1 MSTRRKGKRSR
12 RRTERSESAATS
24 GKPSGARAPPKLLR
38 VLRKF
43 ACGAL
48 RHGRAPG
55 AQGLRR
61 AFWRRKPRPPTEK
74 DAVGGKGVAQ
84 TSAAAQSPHRFPCSA
99 DTLPCRFS
107 HSRHG
112 ENNAHPSAPL
122 RGGKNP
128 RAMNP
133 VSRTSVI
140 KKQVRQRHAAER
152 QAKPAANRAERERRH
167 KRKAERSESAAEAA
181 AGFKKIC
188 LRRFAP
194 WARPGR
200 AGFAARLLAKKAP
213 TADRKRRGWRKRGC
227 SNFCRRPKPAPLSMF
242 GGHPAVPLFSQ
253 PTR

>member
-1 MSTRRKGKRSR
+1 MGAGSQSR
-12 RRTERSESAATS
+12 RRTERSESAAAS

-128 RAMNP
+128 CAINP

-167 KRKAERSESAAEAA
+167 KRKAELSESAATPRRTERSESAVTRWRTERSESAAASGEPSGARA
-181 AGFKKIC
+181 PPQA
-188 LRRFAP
+188 RF
-194 WARPGR
+194 
-200 AGFAARLLAKKAP
+200 
-213 TADRKRRGWRKRGC
+213 
-227 SNFCRRPKPAPLSMF
+227 
-242 GGHPAVPLFSQ
+242 
-253 PTR
+253 